1 MRGKVKYV
9 KREVWYKGRDVDWP
23 SSDVHPL
30 RITGTYAVLYN
41 GDVVEIDE
49 DDVREYF
56 DCRRI
61 TGNIVASLSDEM
73 HNVWIEYESD
83 DDEYYLEGCLNDYI

>member
-49 DDVREYF
+49 DDVREY
-56 DCRRI
+56 
-61 TGNIVASLSDEM
+61 
-73 HNVWIEYESD
+73 
-83 DDEYYLEGCLNDYI
+83 